1 MAKAAAATQN
11 DTSKYTS
18 GLFQAVIDKCEGCG
32 RVIEVESNKYCQTY
46 TAPAA
51 KWKLGFC
58 NFATHAKPEIVA
70 AAVKINPLKA
80 SKRAAAKS
88 KKK

>member
-1 MAKAAAATQN
+1 MAKATTAAS

-18 GLFQAVIDKCEGCG
+18 EMFQAIIDKCEGCD
-32 RVIEVESNKYCQTY
+32 RIVEADTTRFCRTY

-51 KWKLGFC
+51 KWRLGFC
-58 NFATHAKPEIVA
+58 NFATHAKPEILAVA
-70 AAVKINPLKA
+70 ARVNPLKA
-80 SKRAAAKS
+80 SKRAANKA